1 MSAAAIL
8 FLLSFILTSV
18 YRLLALRS
26 GWLDHPNQRSS
37 HTQITPRGAGLLFGV
52 LILVLAILELHER
65 ENLRIALSAG
75 IAVIGVGWWD
85 DIRGLATRVRFCA
98 YAFAA
103 IYAVYVLHF
112 APATSYGFFI
122 IVISALGLLWLIN
135 LYNFMDGIN
144 GIAGSEAIFVLI
156 AALWLSGNIAN
167 GNAAALF
174 IWGACA
180 AIGGFLL
187 WNFPI
192 GRVFMGDAGSAFLG
206 FLLGLLALSSTQ
218 WGGPQLTTWFILLGV
233 FIVDTSFTL
242 IVRAISGQRW
252 YQAHRLHGYQKLN
265 HKLGSHAITVTAV
278 MAVNLGWLLPWAW
291 LVESDHIAAL
301 TGTLCAY
308 LPLVVACHALKAG
321 RVIEGAR

>member
-8 FLLSFILTSV
+8 FLLSFILTGV

-37 HTQITPRGAGLLFGV
+37 HIHITPRGAGVVFGV
-52 LILVLAILELHER
+52 LILGLAFALLER
-65 ENLRIALSAG
+65 EVLRNALIAG
-75 IAVIGVGWWD
+75 VAVISVGWWD
-85 DIRGLATRVRFCA
+85 DIRGLATRFRFYVYTLA
-98 YAFAA
+98 SIIAVYALNFVFLTPVSFVIAA
-103 IYAVYVLHF
+103 IA
-112 APATSYGFFI
+112 AI
-122 IVISALGLLWLIN
+122 GLLWLIN

-144 GIAGSEAIFVLI
+144 GIAGSEAIFVLL
-156 AALWLSGNIAN
+156 AVLWLSGNIAN
-167 GNAAALF
+167 GNEMALF
-174 IWGACA
+174 IWAACA

-206 FLLGLLALSSTQ
+206 FLLGVLALSSTQ
-218 WGGPQLTTWFILLGV
+218 WGGPKLATWFILLGV

-265 HKLGSHAITVTAV
+265 HKLGSHAFTLTVV

-291 LVESDHIAAL
+291 LVESDRIAASP
-301 TGTLCAY
+301 GTLCAY
-308 LPLVVACHALKAG
+308 FPLVVACHALKAG
-321 RVIEGAR
+321 RAIEGTV